1 MSDTSLCVNNKQLH
15 VNTPHDCHVNLQCCL
30 AINATNATWMCMRD
44 LEKGGRKGKREIKTW
59 EGGVG
64 KQTPVSPA

>member
-1 MSDTSLCVNNKQLH
+1 
-15 VNTPHDCHVNLQCCL
+15 
-30 AINATNATWMCMRD
+30 MRD

-64 KQTPVSPA
+64 KQTPVSPAWAGISLEASSLADGSHDNQ